1 MMKRFSIIFL
11 VMLAAFAAG
20 CSKDAETEKKPVYD
34 PWIYDETL
42 PVPIQFGASG
52 FEVKVKSAFNDVYD
66 LVDQRLGVVA
76 VDAAKDW
83 TTEDGAKNDEVIC
96 LDDEIVTCSYD
107 DSKQRHMLK
116 FDQPRYYPYQSICN
130 FSFFAYFKGDNESA
144 PVYEQDRVRLPIP
157 EGIWGNQDLVYARA
171 DADTLFVTYS
181 NEINPE
187 TSEPYGYVPAVR
199 GEGAT
204 AFYTGYNAS
213 YIRYIAKN
221 KPSNGLDH
229 TYATH
234 LPTLDFYHPA
244 TNIKFLAVLDESNPT
259 EQDVVPVIKAVG
271 IKGDEIYL
279 GADFNIIHKDGA
291 EEGVFDVSGYEKG
304 TVYLRGEDAG
314 TELAYVPTLGGVQLG
329 DGFFFQPISANS
341 PLTLVLTVDNGQV
354 EETIEVPVNTHVEFK
369 AGRFYTYELRI
380 YRSAGIEVAVASVAP
395 WLDGWADA
403 GVTPDSL
410 GKDEDP
416 SNGL

>member
-1 MMKRFSIIFL
+1 MKRFSIRFL
-11 VMLAAFAAG
+11 VMLVAFAAG
-20 CSKDAETEKKPVYD
+20 CSKDVETEKKPAGD

-42 PVPIQFGASG
+42 PVPIQFGESG

-66 LVDQRLGVVA
+66 LTGQRLGVVA
-76 VDAAKDW
+76 VDAAKEW
-83 TTEDGAKNDEVIC
+83 ITEDGAKNDDVIC
-96 LDDEIVTCSYD
+96 LDDEIVTCAYD

-116 FDQPRYYPYQSICN
+116 FSQPRFYPYQSICN

-144 PVYEQDRVRLPIP
+144 PVYEQDRVRLPVP

-181 NEINPE
+181 NEINPQ
-187 TSEPYGYVPAVR
+187 TSEPYGYVPAVP

-221 KPSNGLDH
+221 KPSDGLDH

-234 LPTLDFYHPA
+234 LPTLDFYHPT

-271 IKGDEIYL
+271 IKGDEIHV
-279 GADFNIIHKDGA
+279 GADFNIVHRSDGQ
-291 EEGVFDVSGYEKG
+291 EGIFDVSDYDRG

-314 TELAYVPTLGGVQLG
+314 TELAYVPTLSGVQLG

-341 PLTLVLTVDNGQV
+341 PLTLVLTLDNGQM

-369 AGRFYTYELRI
+369 AGHFYTYELRI
-380 YRSAGIEVAVASVAP
+380 YRSAGIEVAVASVSP

-416 SNGL
+416 SDVL

>member
-1 MMKRFSIIFL
+1 
-11 VMLAAFAAG
+11 
-20 CSKDAETEKKPVYD
+20 
-34 PWIYDETL
+34 
-42 PVPIQFGASG
+42 
-52 FEVKVKSAFNDVYD
+52 
-66 LVDQRLGVVA
+66 
-76 VDAAKDW
+76 
-83 TTEDGAKNDEVIC
+83 
-96 LDDEIVTCSYD
+96 
-107 DSKQRHMLK
+107 MLK

-369 AGRFYTYELRI
+369 AGHFYTYELRI